1 MVRGTGSVVLEDC
14 SFHEK
19 TNLTEFDRDRTLSI
33 GAQDGEVRRE
43 GEGGKEGEGKRGKEG
58 EREGREGG
66 RGGGEYPTIVK
77 YYSIYTTVYVRH
89 DSLIIELKSNSVK
102 GRRTSSCG
110 SWCLL
115 FSVSL
120 LVHCYEVSGCCQ

>member
-43 GEGGKEGEGKRGKEG
+43 GKIEREGREREGGKEGEGE
-58 EREGREGG
+58 EEENIL
-66 RGGGEYPTIVK
+66 PL
-77 YYSIYTTVYVRH
+77 SNTTVYTVY
-89 DSLIIELKSNSVK
+89 
-102 GRRTSSCG
+102 
-110 SWCLL
+110 
-115 FSVSL
+115 VS
-120 LVHCYEVSGCCQ
+120 

>member
-43 GEGGKEGEGKRGKEG
+43 GEGGKE
-58 EREGREGG
+58 ERE
-66 RGGGEYPTIVK
+66 K
-77 YYSIYTTVYVRH
+77 
-89 DSLIIELKSNSVK
+89 
-102 GRRTSSCG
+102 RRRISY
-110 SWCLL
+110 
-115 FSVSL
+115 
-120 LVHCYEVSGCCQ
+120 HCQILQYIQYMSAEE